1 VASATL
7 TVEEASWHFPNRS
20 SAAAMSPKVSKAD
33 GDPVNIYVISERAI
47 DRSEIMLDY
56 EDPYGG

>member
-1 VASATL
+1 
-7 TVEEASWHFPNRS
+7 
-20 SAAAMSPKVSKAD
+20 MSPKVTKAD

-56 EDPYGG
+56 EDPYGGQSI